1 MAEAE
6 VRPGP
11 GSPIHTLGERLR
23 TSAAVV
29 AAVAGAITGLWTVY
43 DKVRA
48 DARHYTAASYETL
61 APQLNQMAEALRQ
74 LEKENQETRQAL
86 AAHGSRVRAAAPA
99 AGGRRVATKTPHASA
114 GGAPATEGAT
124 ASKGEPAADPDD
136 PLGKLVGTVNRARD
150 AVDTIRKV
158 PDSFQKV
165 LEQRA
170 R

>member
-1 MAEAE
+1 
-6 VRPGP
+6 
-11 GSPIHTLGERLR
+11 
-23 TSAAVV
+23 
-29 AAVAGAITGLWTVY
+29 VAGAITGLWTVY

-86 AAHGSRVRAAAPA
+86 AAHGSRVRAAPPA
-99 AGGRRVATKTPHASA
+99 AGGRRTATKNAHASA
-114 GGAPATEGAT
+114 GAPGAPATEAAT
-124 ASKGEPAADPDD
+124 ASQAGPAADPDD

-165 LEQRA
+165 LEQRG